1 MPQIPPAKGKQVGLS
16 LGRHFFAMC
25 KKNNS
30 GSTASSGA
38 AASAGAT
45 PQQPTEADATE
56 DLINLSFNKARHLS
70 ASLLHDR
77 WQNYGPG
84 MFVHGASGI
93 LVQIKDRASGRGVDL
108 ASILTHASQLLKQT
122 GYNLLDN
129 VRDLCLHIKVD
140 GVDADGNHQIT
151 EWARKQIEQ
160 IITASL
166 LPGESPPNRFAVG
179 PKITEFAFGPKLIT
193 FAEQVRD
200 AGEAKYV
207 SDDGRVDRPTA
218 SPPRKT
224 KREHGYAAFKETLLG
239 GGSVAWR
246 SNGNSLA
253 RIGIKSGY
261 CCKYGP
267 VSSHDDV
274 NEGDVVFCQIKRR
287 YWQHMVKTRTRVG
300 APHLWLYTISNAAGH
315 ENGTITLEHIYGVL
329 IDFWR

>member
-1 MPQIPPAKGKQVGLS
+1 MNNVLRRRAEAAKLQKTFGDSFRMPSKNEWRFEHRDSGGEVVAALTCYLPEDYPSTSSPTLVLEAPLGDRIPQKPPAPGKEVGLS
-16 LGRHFFAMC
+16 LGLQFFAFC
-25 KKNNS
+25 EKNIS

-45 PQQPTEADATE
+45 LQQPTEDDATE
-56 DLINLSFNKARHLS
+56 DLINLGFNMARHLS

-77 WQNYGPG
+77 WQNKGQG

-93 LVQIKDRASGRGVDL
+93 LVQIKDRASGEGVDL
-108 ASILTHASQLLKQT
+108 ASILTHASQSLKQT
-122 GYNLLDN
+122 SGYNLLKN
-129 VRDLCLHIKVD
+129 VRGLCLHIKVD

-207 SDDGRVDRPTA
+207 SDDGRV
-218 SPPRKT
+218 S
-224 KREHGYAAFKETLLG
+224 
-239 GGSVAWR
+239 
-246 SNGNSLA
+246 
-253 RIGIKSGY
+253 
-261 CCKYGP
+261 
-267 VSSHDDV
+267 
-274 NEGDVVFCQIKRR
+274 
-287 YWQHMVKTRTRVG
+287 
-300 APHLWLYTISNAAGH
+300 
-315 ENGTITLEHIYGVL
+315 
-329 IDFWR
+329 